1 MRNYLIKDLMN
12 VNRGSSPRPIMEY
25 LSDSGYRWLK
35 ISDFNLYDRYVYETK
50 EFIKEAGLKNTRHL
64 PAGTLI
70 LTNSA
75 TPGIPIFLGKDMCL
89 HDGFL
94 YFTNINENIININF
108 LYYWFLY
115 NRNLI
120 INQANGSVFK
130 NLKKDI
136 VENFEI
142 KVPDINIQLKIIKIL
157 DNINSKIELNNEIIN
172 NLYEMSLNIFND
184 FLNNNDAELIKLED
198 CVEKI
203 NTGADAIQRAP
214 IVDYD
219 TGFRCIRIGDMTNSR
234 NYHNWG
240 FTKMN
245 DKDYDN
251 YKLIKNDIVIT
262 RTAVNGLTYMIT
274 DEERVVCN
282 NGNIRLRV
290 NNKYNPLYIYL
301 NTKTKDFRDYIDRIN
316 GETSVRPNMKVEYF
330 TSYKIKKYSLEEQD
344 KICNVIKPLFNKI
357 NVNKKENYNLE
368 QLRDTLL
375 PKLMNGE
382 INLDNIEI

>member
-1 MRNYLIKDLMN
+1 MN

-35 ISDFNLYDRYVYETK
+35 ISAFNLYDRYVYETK

-157 DNINSKIELNNEIIN
+157 DNINSKIELNNEINN
-172 NLYEMSLNIFND
+172 NLCY
-184 FLNNNDAELIKLED
+184 
-198 CVEKI
+198 
-203 NTGADAIQRAP
+203 
-214 IVDYD
+214 
-219 TGFRCIRIGDMTNSR
+219 
-234 NYHNWG
+234 
-240 FTKMN
+240 
-245 DKDYDN
+245 
-251 YKLIKNDIVIT
+251 IT
-262 RTAVNGLTYMIT
+262 
-274 DEERVVCN
+274 
-282 NGNIRLRV
+282 
-290 NNKYNPLYIYL
+290 
-301 NTKTKDFRDYIDRIN
+301 
-316 GETSVRPNMKVEYF
+316 
-330 TSYKIKKYSLEEQD
+330 
-344 KICNVIKPLFNKI
+344 
-357 NVNKKENYNLE
+357 
-368 QLRDTLL
+368 
-375 PKLMNGE
+375 
-382 INLDNIEI
+382 